1 MDRHSTPAQPPRGAV
16 AVAVRGASAKHRME
30 HTPGAPY
37 ARIGGATVARV
48 LLATLASMLF
58 WAAAPAAAGWSVTTV
73 MTGSMEPVIHP
84 GDVVVAR
91 PVSAAELTVGQV
103 LLVDDPD
110 HAGRLRLHRLASATP
125 DGMLVLRGDA
135 NQSDDS
141 SPVPVSA
148 VHGVGFI
155 MVPLVGTPVLWAAE
169 GLRTNLVVLVAGLVL
184 LLGMMRLD
192 RGLDRQTGQTPA
204 AQSAPTRDH
213 RRLRAGATVT
223 LVVGL
228 AVAAV
233 FGFRAVQ
240 TSAWAAFAGNNTN
253 GSNSLAAA
261 TTYPCLAGTALDS
274 PYLQYR
280 FTEVS
285 GTVTDSSTNAR
296 NGTLN
301 GGATRVSGSCAQNDS
316 PALALTSG
324 FVSTPTSVSAAP
336 TTMSMEIWVKT
347 ATKGGTG
354 GRLMGFGSSQ
364 TGTSSSPDRQLYLTD
379 AGKIV
384 AGVFRTTG
392 SPVAITST
400 AAVNDGAW
408 HHVVMTFASTTMS
421 LYVDKT
427 LVGTS
432 AVTSARTGSGYWR
445 VGADAIPTGWPTPPA
460 TTSFSGEVD
469 NATVYTTALSST
481 QVTSHY
487 AAGR

>member
-30 HTPGAPY
+30 RTPGAPY

-48 LLATLASMLF
+48 LLATFAAMLF

-73 MTGSMEPVIHP
+73 MTGSMEPRIHP

-110 HAGRLRLHRLASATP
+110 HAGRLRLHRLVSATP
-125 DGMLVLRGDA
+125 GGLLVLRGDA
-135 NQSDDS
+135 NQADDS

-169 GLRTNLVVLVAGLVL
+169 GLRTNLVALLAGLVL

-192 RGLDRQTGQTPA
+192 RGLGRQTGKTPA
-204 AQSAPTRDH
+204 APSAPTRDH

-240 TSAWAAFAGNNTN
+240 TSAWAAFAGHNTN

-261 TTYPCLAGTALDS
+261 ATYPCLAGTALDS

-280 FTEVS
+280 FTELS

-316 PALALTSG
+316 PSLDLTSG
-324 FVSTPTSVSAAP
+324 FVSTPSSVSAAP

-364 TGTSSSPDRQLYLTD
+364 TGTSSSPDRQLYMTD
-379 AGKIV
+379 GGKIV
-384 AGVFRTTG
+384 AGVYRSTLG
-392 SPVAITST
+392 ALAITS
-400 AAVNDGAW
+400 ASSYNDGSW
-408 HHVVMTFASTTMS
+408 HHVVMTFAGTTMT
-421 LYVDKT
+421 LYVDKAS
-427 LVGTS
+427 VGTVVVAGTRS
-432 AVTSARTGSGYWR
+432 GAGYWR
-445 VGADAIPTGWPTPPA
+445 VGADAIPTGWPSPPA
-460 TTSFSGEVD
+460 TTAFAGAVD
-469 NATVYTTALSST
+469 NATVYTVALST
-481 QVTSHY
+481 AQVTTHY
-487 AAGR
+487 TAGR